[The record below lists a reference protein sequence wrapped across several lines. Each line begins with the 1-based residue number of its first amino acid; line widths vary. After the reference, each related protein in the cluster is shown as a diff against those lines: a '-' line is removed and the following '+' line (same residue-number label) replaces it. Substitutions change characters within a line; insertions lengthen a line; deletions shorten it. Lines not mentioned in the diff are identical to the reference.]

1 MTGAAAIPLP
11 EGCGEAAAGPRT
23 LAPPRPEPK
32 PETWPLP
39 ELVPE
44 PSSAVEPWPLP
55 GPEIRPDAEPES
67 GRLPE
72 SSPEQEA
79 ASAPSPP
86 LHPGTSS
93 ATGGPAD
100 APESPGVRFGC
111 AVGLAGS
118 ARRGGGLD
126 GGEAGRET
134 TTETA
139 CEGESAVDAHAES
152 TVESMPGA
160 VADSPGVS
168 QREGASL
175 RSLRGEGGARR
186 RRSAASATVRS
197 AAAVAAEAGSM
208 PFALEGS
215 ASTEH
220 TEQALEARCVRG
232 GTVTPRPA
240 SPKMCSGATPR
251 GISRSAAEGAGE
263 AGCNGDCATDASA
276 EPKDPPKSLCLAP
289 SGGGANVPAV
299 SPAASMAA
307 LTAAAERE
315 GVSACELLAITTQR
329 GPALRRAPTSGE
341 GAGADGGS
349 GGVPG
354 VEASVATPSTRARAD
369 GQPLKR
375 EALLAAISS
384 MPAP

>member
-100 APESPGVRFGC
+100 APESPGVRFGKKYKS
-111 AVGLAGS
+111 VS
-118 ARRGGGLD
+118 KRM
-126 GGEAGRET
+126 
-134 TTETA
+134 A
-139 CEGESAVDAHAES
+139 CEGGACVPRAESVAVCAAESTVDAHAES

-186 RRSAASATVRS
+186 RRSAASAT
-197 AAAVAAEAGSM
+197 
-208 PFALEGS
+208 
-215 ASTEH
+215 H

-232 GTVTPRPA
+232 GTVTPRPVGRDRI
-240 SPKMCSGATPR
+240 GA
-251 GISRSAAEGAGE
+251 GSAA
-263 AGCNGDCATDASA
+263 
-276 EPKDPPKSLCLAP
+276 
-289 SGGGANVPAV
+289 V
-299 SPAASMAA
+299 
-307 LTAAAERE
+307 
-315 GVSACELLAITTQR
+315 
-329 GPALRRAPTSGE
+329 
-341 GAGADGGS
+341 
-349 GGVPG
+349 
-354 VEASVATPSTRARAD
+354 
-369 GQPLKR
+369 
-375 EALLAAISS
+375 
-384 MPAP
+384 